1 MVSVDANDDEVEVK
15 TKQARKKKRRAHLRN

>member
-1 MVSVDANDDEVEVK
+1 VSVHANDDDVEVK